1 VSLAYTNSI
10 TKFIN
15 HQVKMTSKET
25 TKKPKSKKQLRHE
38 AQEKIALEIRA
49 KATTHMKKHNVTSQA
64 EIIAPV
70 IKQKANE
77 RDNTLMLVRKRKAM
91 QLQKQQEQQ
100 RMQSN
105 AKKQKVPPIE
115 ECTSSIEAAAA
126 ALLPK
131 GPTWHE
137 ASIDDVPEL
146 IKGAARVGYGVP
158 VTTKLPAGTVL
169 PKGWI
174 IVEESKTKRQYF
186 WNKNTNRVCWGDP
199 RNVPS
204 SSSTSSFPPAPLQ
217 EVEPFHIAIE
227 HGQHRSYYWEAKSGK
242 TNFDSSILTEDTKPP
257 PDEDAPEVGAPEGF
271 MDANGDIPRWQY
283 LRDKA
288 IKQRV
293 DMAAAIEKAELEQKK
308 TRAEARAQED
318 EEE

>member
-1 VSLAYTNSI
+1 
-10 TKFIN
+10 
-15 HQVKMTSKET
+15 MTSKET

-199 RNVPS
+199 RNVPL

-242 TNFDSSILTEDTKPP
+242 TNFDSINEKIRTGITITGICANKAPRFPSIN
-257 PDEDAPEVGAPEGF
+257 
-271 MDANGDIPRWQY
+271 ANGRKAATVVNTPKVTGVATSWVPR
-283 LRDKA
+283 
-288 IKQRV
+288 I
-293 DMAAAIEKAELEQKK
+293 AAISPDSAVFKWV
-308 TRAEARAQED
+308 
-318 EEE
+318 